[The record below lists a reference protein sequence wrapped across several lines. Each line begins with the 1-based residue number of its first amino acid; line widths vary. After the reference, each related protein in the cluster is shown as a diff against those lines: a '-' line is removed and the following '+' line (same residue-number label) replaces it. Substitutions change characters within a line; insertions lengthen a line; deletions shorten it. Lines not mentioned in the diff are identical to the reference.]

1 MNPTPLP
8 KNVLEPP
15 PPHWISRAAFP
26 MLVLVFFLVE
36 AALGT
41 AVYVG
46 VIWMAVPL
54 ALVASHLMHGI
65 MIGFHEAAHGLLRKS
80 RRLNEADGMIIGVF
94 SFMSFN
100 LYRAAHQLHHAYLA
114 TERDIELWPFAIPGT
129 PRWARILAAILE
141 LGLGLFYSP
150 FLFVRTFLCHGSP
163 IRNKKLRRRV
173 WAEFALIAVVWICI
187 LAAVAWWNGWRYFLW
202 MYLAPALL
210 AADMQS
216 WRKYIEHV
224 GLTGSTVN
232 GSTRSIVSR
241 GLLGRF
247 VSFTLLHEPYHGV
260 HHRHAGLPHAEL
272 PQHASELE
280 PSNPDEISPFPSY
293 WHALMHLLRS
303 LADPRVGAQ
312 WHSASQH

>member
-312 WHSASQH
+312 WHSAWQH